1 MSGSNGSDFV
11 DDLPDEAA
19 LTRALRDAGLA
30 VDAAELHG
38 ALCGYVAG
46 GGRADGSDWLQRLQ
60 IEDGRAPEDTD
71 DAVATMREVTLAQF
85 RDEECGLDLLLPD
98 DESPLADRVEALL
111 AWCRGFLGG
120 FGLAAAPASALSA
133 ESSEALAD
141 LGRIAGSE
149 FGCEDT
155 EEDEDAFAEIV
166 EFVRVVPMLIHADCV
181 GSEARRRRAH

>member
-1 MSGSNGSDFV
+1 MSHSEPEH
-11 DDLPDEAA
+11 DLPDEAA

-38 ALCGYVAG
+38 ALCGFVAG
-46 GGRADGSDWLQRLQ
+46 GGHAEGADWLQRLQ
-60 IEDGRAPEDTD
+60 VDDGRD
-71 DAVATMREVTLAQF
+71 DAGDAGAIAAMRAATLASF
-85 RDEECGLDLLLPD
+85 ADGDCDLDLLLPD
-98 DESPLADRVEALL
+98 DEAPLADRVDALL

-120 FGLAAAPASALSA
+120 FGLAGAPGAALSA

-141 LGRIAGSE
+141 FGRIAASE
-149 FGCEDT
+149 FGCNDS

-181 GSEARRRRAH
+181 GSAQRRRKAH